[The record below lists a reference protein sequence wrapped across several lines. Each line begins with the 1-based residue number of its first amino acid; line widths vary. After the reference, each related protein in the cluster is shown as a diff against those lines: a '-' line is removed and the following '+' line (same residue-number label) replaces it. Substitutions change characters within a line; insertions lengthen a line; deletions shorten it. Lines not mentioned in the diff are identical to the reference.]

1 MSEAQFFQ
9 TFGVMFPALRG
20 GRDRGGRRIVA
31 KPVPPREL
39 PVVREALAAIE
50 QGGYAEALARAAC
63 LLARKGEPLPLARVE
78 LKADLIDEYSSLLPP
93 LPAKQWREI
102 RGRQEIICRYEPE
115 QAVQSLPKL
124 LAAAG
129 DRERFLTV
137 LDRLLSDP
145 RVPTGRASAAQR
157 DMLQRIRALLPST
170 AGKKPRVGASRK
182 KTVRSKKA

>member
-1 MSEAQFFQ
+1 MSPLIGIFGG
-9 TFGVMFPALRG
+9 TFDPPHRG
-20 GRDRGGRRIVA
+20 H
-31 KPVPPREL
+31 L
-39 PVVREALAAIE
+39 ALA
-50 QGGYAEALARAAC
+50 
-63 LLARKGEPLPLARVE
+63 
-78 LKADLIDEYSSLLPP
+78 
-93 LPAKQWREI
+93 
-102 RGRQEIICRYEPE
+102 
-115 QAVQSLPKL
+115 
-124 LAAAG
+124 AAAG